1 MSVALHRFASFTGL
15 AAVCVLLASCGV
27 TAVSDSGS
35 DRPWQGSIEAVPG
48 ATAGDIITGYVFED
62 TNADSRR
69 QSGERG
75 IPGVLVSNGRDVVRT
90 DSNGRYEIAV
100 RPDMDLTVVQPAGWR
115 VPVDHRMVPQFGYIH
130 KPGGSPTP
138 LRFGGLPDT
147 GPAPASVNFPLRRS
161 QVAGNQFTCAAIGD
175 SQTYSN
181 GELSQFRDS
190 AIADLLQMNLDG
202 ADCLL
207 YLGDV
212 MGDDLSLLERLLEV
226 GATVGLPQWMAMGNH
241 DIDFDAT
248 SDADSA
254 DSWRRIYGPTYF
266 AYEIGD
272 VTFIVL
278 DNIVYPCGEED
289 LRMPGREFCVE
300 SPRPVYNV
308 RVHDTQLQWLENLL
322 AQIPEDRLVVMAHHG
337 PLLSFYGSGSF
348 QHQDDATARIH
359 DLVAGREALSL
370 SGHLHTMENIAPG
383 ESFAGWQDAL
393 GVSTAPFR
401 HIVAGAASG
410 HWWQGDP
417 GIDGD
422 AMALQRMGAP
432 KGLLMIDFKGGS
444 AYEERYVGSRI
455 DPRRGQWVDFNTP
468 SFRQWFDH
476 LQTWRNQPSAERFRV
491 PPVSINDLPDTRILT
506 PQELQQGV
514 YVTAN
519 VWNGSTETRV
529 TATINGGAPITMTR
543 TQEGRG
549 ESAYIGAE
557 YADPFTV
564 KRQATVGRYAIESTM
579 GRARNQGYEA
589 YRGSR
594 FQGPPQP
601 QTAIADRNMHL
612 WRSRLPAD
620 LPHGVHVMEV
630 TSVDRHG
637 RRYTDK
643 LVFEIRDERP
653 DPLHRIEV
661 WDMAT
666 PL

>member
-1 MSVALHRFASFTGL
+1 MLVTRPPFSSLLATL
-15 AAVCVLLASCGV
+15 AACALALASH
-27 TAVSDSGS
+27 AASAQH
-35 DRPWQGSIEAVPG
+35 WQGSVEVIQGSPASN
-48 ATAGDIITGYVFED
+48 TITGYVFED

-69 QSGERG
+69 QSGETG
-75 IPGVLVSNGRDVVRT
+75 IAGVLVSNGLDVVRT
-90 DSNGRYEIAV
+90 DNSGRYEITI
-100 RPDMDLTVVQPAGWR
+100 RPDMDLTIVQPAGWH
-115 VPVDHRMVPQFGYIH
+115 VPVDHRMVPQFSYIH
-130 KPGGSPTP
+130 KPGGTPTP

-147 GPAPASVNFPLRRS
+147 GPAPAQINFPLRRS
-161 QVAGNQFTCAAIGD
+161 PVAGNEFTCAAIGD

-181 GELSQFRDS
+181 GEISQFRDS
-190 AIADLLQMNLDG
+190 AIADLLQMNLAG
-202 ADCLL
+202 NDCLL

-226 GATVGLPQWMAMGNH
+226 GATVGLPQWMALGNH

-248 SDADSA
+248 SDADSS
-254 DSWRRIYGPTYF
+254 DSWRRIYGPTYY

-272 VTFIVL
+272 VTFVVL

-289 LRMPGREFCVE
+289 LRMPGREFCIE

-322 AQIPEDRLVVMAHHG
+322 AHVPEDRLMVMAHHG
-337 PLLSFYGSGSF
+337 PMLSFYGSASF
-348 QHQDDATARIH
+348 QHQDDATAHIH
-359 DLVAGREALSL
+359 ELLAGRQALSL

-383 ESFAGWQDAL
+383 ESFAGWQEAL
-393 GVSTAPFR
+393 GVTTAPFR

-410 HWWQGDP
+410 HWWQGDF

-432 KGLLMIDFKGGS
+432 KGMLMIDFKAGA
-444 AYEERYVGSRI
+444 AYQERYVGSRI

-468 SFRQWFDH
+468 SFREWFDH
-476 LQTWRNQPSAERFRV
+476 LQAWRDQPARERNSV
-491 PPVSINDLPDTRILT
+491 PPVSINDLPDTRIIT

-514 YVTAN
+514 YITAN
-519 VWNGSTETRV
+519 VWNGSVETRV
-529 TATINGGAPITMTR
+529 SAIINAGEPIPMTR
-543 TQEGRG
+543 TQQGHG
-549 ESAYIGAE
+549 EAAYIGAE

-579 GRARNQGYEA
+579 GRERNQGYEA

-601 QTAIADRNMHL
+601 QTAISDRNLHL
-612 WRSRLPAD
+612 WRARLPAA

-637 RRYTDK
+637 RQYTDK
-643 LVFEIRDERP
+643 VVFEIRDQRP

-661 WDMAT
+661 WDMAM